1 MEAYQI
7 GDIVLY
13 RANKDLYKHM
23 LILDVIDRKAFYDV
37 YDILEL
43 ETGRI
48 HMGRIFYSV
57 DQQYMSKVA

>member
-1 MEAYQI
+1 MEACQI
-7 GDIVLY
+7 GDIILY

-23 LILDVIDRKAFYDV
+23 LILDVISRNKFYDV

-48 HMGRIFYSV
+48 HRRSAFYSI